1 MLTEILARQSHAPA
15 NAWIAALPLQ
25 QMIDWLVHEL
35 TELHPETREITGK
48 TAKYQIN
55 GS

>member
-15 NAWIAALPLQ
+15 NAWIGALTLQ
-25 QMIDWLVHEL
+25 QLVDWLVHAL
-35 TELHPETREITGK
+35 TEIHPEAHEITGN
-48 TAKYQIN
+48 TATFQIN